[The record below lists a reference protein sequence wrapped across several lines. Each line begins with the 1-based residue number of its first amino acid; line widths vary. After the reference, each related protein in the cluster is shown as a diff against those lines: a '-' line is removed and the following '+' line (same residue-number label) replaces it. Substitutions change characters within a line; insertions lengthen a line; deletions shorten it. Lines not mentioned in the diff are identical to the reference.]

1 MKATLFTE
9 IVVLLPAV
17 MPGFGEEPLLFD
29 TGVHSY
35 FNPGRLDE
43 FIQTHKAQYTE
54 DYFKCSQEVQRLLR
68 EESDVRGRRCD
79 LRLVPVSAVAVGRR
93 INSAAW
99 TSIWQSWTRRFKL
112 TRPRSM

>member
-1 MKATLFTE
+1 MKATLFTG
-9 IVVLLPAV
+9 IVVLLLAV

-29 TGVHSY
+29 TWDHSY

-43 FIQTHKAQYTE
+43 FIQAHKAQYTE
-54 DYFKCSQEVQRLLR
+54 DYFKCSQKVQRLLR

-79 LRLVPVSAVAVGRR
+79 FAPGSGVRSSCRKDSQLRGLDKHLAELD
-93 INSAAW
+93 
-99 TSIWQSWTRRFKL
+99 RRFKL